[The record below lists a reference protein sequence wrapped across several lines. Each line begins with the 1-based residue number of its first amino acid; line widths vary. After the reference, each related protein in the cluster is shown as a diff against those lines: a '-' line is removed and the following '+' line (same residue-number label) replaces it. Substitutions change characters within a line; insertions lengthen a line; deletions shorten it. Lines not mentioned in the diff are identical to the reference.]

1 MPDTYLLGVL
11 GGILLC
17 LSIGV
22 AEAFTLYVISKM
34 AERYQVTSNQG
45 DFNSLIL
52 NSLMQ
57 SEILRLCSKQSGQ
70 IHGESQ

>member
-1 MPDTYLLGVL
+1 MHTHTQTLECLFRTGVL

-34 AERYQVTSNQG
+34 AERYQVTG
-45 DFNSLIL
+45 HR
-52 NSLMQ
+52 
-57 SEILRLCSKQSGQ
+57 EILAQRSVLNYMK
-70 IHGESQ
+70 